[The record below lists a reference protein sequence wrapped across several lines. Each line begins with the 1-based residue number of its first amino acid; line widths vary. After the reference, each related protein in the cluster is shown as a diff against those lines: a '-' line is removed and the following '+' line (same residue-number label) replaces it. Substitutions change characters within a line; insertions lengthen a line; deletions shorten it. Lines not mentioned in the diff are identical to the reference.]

1 MTMDNNSNMTG
12 YENRQQKIEI
22 VIAHA
27 IKVIEEDGGFIGN
40 SQSGYAGDANGI
52 RSTKDKV
59 LSIFRQEKVP
69 SIDGNYVKQ
78 ALEVKEHFK
87 GLHMKN
93 DAPKHSEFLK
103 SLNRIAQ
110 SDHVVEKEM
119 GYVVAMPP
127 SYQSI
132 KDKKEFEA
140 RYSGSDYVGNVG
152 ERQNFFLKLLEKKFI
167 GAAECE
173 LWTWTD
179 KRNNIVKTWV
189 TMLKTEEWQIQIGD
203 CVDLDAFV
211 RKHEANKMNNI
222 RETYI
227 NRLKIIDNVGSKQ

>member
-1 MTMDNNSNMTG
+1 MGNSSNSF
-12 YENRQQKIEI
+12 ENRQQPIVN

-27 IKVIEEDGGFIGN
+27 IKIIEEDGGFIGN
-40 SQSGYAGDANGI
+40 AKSGYAGDANGI

-59 LSIFRQEKVP
+59 LSIFRQDNVPKV
-69 SIDGNYVKQ
+69 DGNYIKQ
-78 ALEVKEHFK
+78 AMEVQEHFK
-87 GLHMKN
+87 SLHMKN

-110 SDHVVEKEM
+110 SEHVTEKDM

-132 KDKKEFEA
+132 KDKKEFEM
-140 RYSGSDYVGNVG
+140 RHSNSDYVGTVG

-167 GAAECE
+167 SAAECE

-189 TMLKTEEWQIQIGD
+189 TVLKAEEWRVEVGD

-211 RKHEANKMNNI
+211 RKHEANKFNNI

-227 NRLKIIDNVGSKQ
+227 NRLKIIDNVGSAK